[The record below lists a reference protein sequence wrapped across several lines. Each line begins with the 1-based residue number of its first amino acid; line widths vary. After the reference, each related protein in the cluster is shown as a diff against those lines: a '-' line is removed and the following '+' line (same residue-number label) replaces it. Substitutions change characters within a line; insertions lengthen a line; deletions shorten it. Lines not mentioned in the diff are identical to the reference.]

1 MRLWIY
7 CELWQFMAHF
17 TKNPL
22 LPYQSIRIFHGVTC
36 PRVLGVLTSTAR
48 CLALSSDP
56 ASMAQAAK
64 YYEQKGQPSK
74 AWWTEEELCYPSS
87 HNHLPGGFKYSLFS
101 TIFGEDSQ
109 FDKYFWD
116 GLKPP
121 TSHDFNKMVPLNWQ
135 DGYFAMRRV
144 IGLENFRNKQSP
156 GDGGTVENGISP
168 TLVSFHF
175 GCGKFHWSFLGE
187 RVIHDMTW
195 ICFCCCCF
203 FFKRWFVCRYSMIP
217 W

>member
-1 MRLWIY
+1 MPTG
-7 CELWQFMAHF
+7 FGAF
-17 TKNPL
+17 
-22 LPYQSIRIFHGVTC
+22 LPQLRG
-36 PRVLGVLTSTAR
+36 
-48 CLALSSDP
+48 LALSSDP

-87 HNHLPGGFKYSLFS
+87 HNHLPGGFKYFLFS

-144 IGLENFRNKQSP
+144 IGWKFS
-156 GDGGTVENGISP
+156 GINNP
-168 TLVSFHF
+168 PEMVDR
-175 GCGKFHWSFLGE
+175 GKWDLSNISFLSFWGWKIPLKFFG
-187 RVIHDMTW
+187 RKGHPWHDLDR
-195 ICFCCCCF
+195 FLLLF
-203 FFKRWFVCRYSMIP
+203 FSKGDLFADIP
-217 W
+217 WFHGKWKSTISKTHHF

>member
-1 MRLWIY
+1 MPTG
-7 CELWQFMAHF
+7 FGVF
-17 TKNPL
+17 
-22 LPYQSIRIFHGVTC
+22 LPQLRG
-36 PRVLGVLTSTAR
+36 
-48 CLALSSDP
+48 LALSSDP

-121 TSHDFNKMVPLNWQ
+121 TSHDFNKMVPLN
-135 DGYFAMRRV
+135 
-144 IGLENFRNKQSP
+144 
-156 GDGGTVENGISP
+156 
-168 TLVSFHF
+168 
-175 GCGKFHWSFLGE
+175 
-187 RVIHDMTW
+187 
-195 ICFCCCCF
+195 
-203 FFKRWFVCRYSMIP
+203 
-217 W
+217 